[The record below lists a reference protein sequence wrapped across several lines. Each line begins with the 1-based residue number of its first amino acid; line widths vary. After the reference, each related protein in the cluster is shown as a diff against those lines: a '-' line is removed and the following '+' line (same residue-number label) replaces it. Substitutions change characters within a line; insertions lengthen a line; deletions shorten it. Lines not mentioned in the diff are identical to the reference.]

1 MAPQAGEAGPGSSHR
16 PAPRLGAAGGPDLLP
31 HDRDRV
37 PGAGAPAGGSARPP
51 AALRRELPGL
61 HRPHRRLRADLLR
74 LLLSHRRGPGTG
86 LLDPLPED
94 SAPAGQLDPP
104 APGGADHA
112 AHRSSAGGLREPACN
127 KPAGAPGGPGRL
139 RCLGPLVLLVPV
151 PGRAPPGRLPVP
163 AVLPVRVPLRRGA
176 FPGCIAEPKR
186 IGRRAACTRHA
197 ACEAACPT
205 GEAAAGK
212 AGTDCYVCG
221 RCLDAC
227 PVPGARGYGRRGAV
241 R

>member
-1 MAPQAGEAGPGSSHR
+1 
-16 PAPRLGAAGGPDLLP
+16 
-31 HDRDRV
+31 
-37 PGAGAPAGGSARPP
+37 
-51 AALRRELPGL
+51 
-61 HRPHRRLRADLLR
+61 
-74 LLLSHRRGPGTG
+74 
-86 LLDPLPED
+86 
-94 SAPAGQLDPP
+94 
-104 APGGADHA
+104 
-112 AHRSSAGGLREPACN
+112 
-127 KPAGAPGGPGRL
+127 
-139 RCLGPLVLLVPV
+139 
-151 PGRAPPGRLPVP
+151 
-163 AVLPVRVPLRRGA
+163 VPLRRGA